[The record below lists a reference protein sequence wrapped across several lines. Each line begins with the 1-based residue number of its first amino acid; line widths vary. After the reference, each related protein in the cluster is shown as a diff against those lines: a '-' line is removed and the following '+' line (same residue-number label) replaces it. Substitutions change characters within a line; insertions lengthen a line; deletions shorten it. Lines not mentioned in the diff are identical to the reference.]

1 MICQLQNGTNRR
13 LQHRAAVLCGCLPG
27 CLSSCLSAWL
37 CVLFPG
43 SRLPDRGSSSLSR
56 LPARPPAPRRLELV
70 SWHIPSEAMPG
81 ICIHTHTRGQA
92 QMHMCTRAPE
102 HAKPKCTHAYTLFQP
117 CLSVCVY
124 ISICVCQC
132 VCVHHYQYMC
142 GSSVSNMPTVSLVAL
157 PCVWLMGTLI
167 PRRLHQHCSS

>member
-1 MICQLQNGTNRR
+1 M
-13 LQHRAAVLCGCLPG
+13 LCGCLPG

-132 VCVHHYQYMC
+132 VCTSLSVYVWVFSLQYADGESRRPPMC
-142 GSSVSNMPTVSLVAL
+142 VADGNSDSPAAAPAL
-157 PCVWLMGTLI
+157 FLL
-167 PRRLHQHCSS
+167 S